1 MRLSL
6 FVTTF
11 FLLLFS
17 LSVSS
22 RVIIENTTLIDAE
35 NLERANMT
43 LVLHEDEIV
52 YIGKTNLKQI
62 SFQDDDTV
70 IDATGKFIIPGL
82 WDAHV
87 HLTFI
92 PELDYQTAYKLFL
105 KNGITS
111 IRDTGAVI
119 KKLKPAIKFAKE
131 NPLKAPRLFYSG
143 PLIDGI
149 PRVYKG
155 SEPGF
160 PELSIEI
167 SDDTDKGLLV
177 DNLIQEGV
185 SFLKTYEMLT
195 PEDFKELQE
204 IAEKRNLRVTSHIPL
219 SMDLIDAVDAGLDG
233 MQHIRNLEL
242 ACAEEAG
249 DMLTKRKKL
258 LENKDA
264 LPGSS
269 LRSKIH
275 GLQRPKALKNIN
287 EQRCIE
293 VIKYLA
299 SNNVYQTPTLT
310 INTVGSKRFFA
321 NKEWQETYNF
331 LPEEVKTEW
340 LQSSN
345 NLAEQPI
352 KESYKNYEKWSF
364 NIVELF
370 NKHKVKIISG
380 TDTPI
385 GFLTPGY
392 SLHKELQLLVEAG
405 LTPLEALKSATVMPA
420 EFFNLE
426 NKMGTIEE
434 GKIADLVILNSNP
447 LLNIENTTDIHR
459 VISKGQIYLD

>member
-1 MRLSL
+1 MQIRYILLFLCLSL
-6 FVTTF
+6 SFE
-11 FLLLFS
+11 
-17 LSVSS
+17 VSS
-22 RVIIENTTLIDAE
+22 RVIIENATLIDAE
-35 NLERANMT
+35 NPTRINMT
-43 LVLHEDEIV
+43 LVLQEDEIV
-52 YIGKTNLKQI
+52 YIGKTRLKEI

-70 IDATGKFIIPGL
+70 IDASGKFIIPGL

-92 PELDYQTAYKLFL
+92 PELDYQTTYKLFL

-119 KKLKPAIKFAKE
+119 EKLRPSIEFAE
-131 NPLKAPRLFYSG
+131 DNPLKAPRLFYSG

-160 PELSIEI
+160 PELSIGV
-167 SDDTDKGLLV
+167 SKDTNKALLV

-204 IAEKRNLRVTSHIPL
+204 IAEQRNLRVTSHIPL

-242 ACAEEAG
+242 ACAEEAKE
-249 DMLTKRKKL
+249 MLINRKRL
-258 LENKDA
+258 LENEDA

-287 EQRCIE
+287 EQKCNE

-340 LQSSN
+340 LQNSN
-345 NLAEQPI
+345 DLAKQPI
-352 KESYKNYEKWSF
+352 DESYKNYEKWSF
-364 NIVELF
+364 NIVNLF
-370 NKHKVKIISG
+370 NKHKVKIIAG

-405 LTPLEALKSATVMPA
+405 LTPIDALKAATIIPA

-426 NKMGTIEE
+426 NEIGTIQK
-434 GKIADLVILNSNP
+434 GRRADLVVLNSDP
-447 LLNIENTTDIHR
+447 LLNIRNTTDIYK
-459 VISKGQIYLD
+459 VISKGQIYID

>member
-1 MRLSL
+1 MQIRYILLSL
-6 FVTTF
+6 
-11 FLLLFS
+11 LLS
-17 LSVSS
+17 LSFGVSS
-22 RVIIENTTLIDAE
+22 RVIIENATLIDAE
-35 NLERANMT
+35 TPKRIDMT
-43 LVLHEDEIV
+43 LVLQEDEIV
-52 YIGKTNLKQI
+52 YIGKTNSKKI

-119 KKLKPAIKFAKE
+119 EKLSPAIEFAE
-131 NPLKAPRLFYSG
+131 DNPSKAPRLFYSG

-160 PELSIEI
+160 PELSIGVNK
-167 SDDTDKGLLV
+167 DTDKNLLV

-204 IAEKRNLRVTSHIPL
+204 IAEERNLRVTSHIPL

-249 DMLTKRKKL
+249 EMLIKRKQL
-258 LENKDA
+258 LQNEDL

-275 GLQRPKALKNIN
+275 GLQRPKALMNIN
-287 EQRCIE
+287 QQRCDE

-331 LPEEVKTEW
+331 LPGDVKKEW
-340 LQSSN
+340 LQNSI
-345 NLAEQPI
+345 NLAKQPI
-352 KESYKNYEKWSF
+352 DESYKNFEKWSF
-364 NIVELF
+364 NIVNLF
-370 NKHKVKIISG
+370 NKHEVNIIAG

-385 GFLTPGY
+385 GFLTPGF

-405 LTPLEALKSATVMPA
+405 LTPIDALKAATIIPA
-420 EFFNLE
+420 KFFNLE
-426 NKMGTIEE
+426 KEIGTIDV
-434 GKIADLVILNSNP
+434 GKKADLLILNSNP
-447 LLNIENTTDIHR
+447 LINIGNTADIQT
-459 VISKGQIYLD
+459 VITKGLVYSE

>member
-1 MRLSL
+1 MQIRYILLSL
-6 FVTTF
+6 
-11 FLLLFS
+11 LLS
-17 LSVSS
+17 LSFGVSS
-22 RVIIENTTLIDAE
+22 RVIIENATLIDAE
-35 NLERANMT
+35 TPKRIDMT
-43 LVLHEDEIV
+43 LVLQEDEIV
-52 YIGKTNLKQI
+52 YIGKTNSKKI
-62 SFQDDDTV
+62 SFQDNDTV

-119 KKLKPAIKFAKE
+119 EKLRPAIEFAE
-131 NPLKAPRLFYSG
+131 DNPSKAPRLFYSG

-160 PELSIEI
+160 PELSIGVNK
-167 SDDTDKGLLV
+167 DTDKNLLV

-204 IAEKRNLRVTSHIPL
+204 IAEERNLRVTSHIPL

-249 DMLTKRKKL
+249 EMLIKRKQL
-258 LENKDA
+258 LQNEDL

-275 GLQRPKALKNIN
+275 GLQRPKALMNIN
-287 EQRCIE
+287 QQRCDE

-331 LPEEVKTEW
+331 LPEDVKKEW
-340 LQSSN
+340 LQNSI
-345 NLAEQPI
+345 NLAKQPI
-352 KESYKNYEKWSF
+352 DESYKNFEKWSF
-364 NIVELF
+364 NIVNLF
-370 NKHKVKIISG
+370 NKHKVKIIAG

-405 LTPLEALKSATVMPA
+405 LTPIDALKAATIIPA

-426 NKMGTIEE
+426 NEIGTIRK
-434 GKIADLVILNSNP
+434 GKRADLVVLNSDP
-447 LLNIENTTDIHR
+447 LLNIRNTTDIHK
-459 VISKGQIYLD
+459 VISKGQIYID

>member
-1 MRLSL
+1 MQIRYILLSL
-6 FVTTF
+6 
-11 FLLLFS
+11 LLS
-17 LSVSS
+17 LSFGVSS
-22 RVIIENTTLIDAE
+22 RVIIENATLIDAE
-35 NLERANMT
+35 TPKRIDMT
-43 LVLHEDEIV
+43 LVLQEDEIV
-52 YIGKTNLKQI
+52 YIGKTNSTKI
-62 SFQDDDTV
+62 SFHDDDTV

-119 KKLKPAIKFAKE
+119 EKLRPAIEFAE
-131 NPLKAPRLFYSG
+131 DNPSKAPRLFYSG

-160 PELSIEI
+160 PELSIGVNK
-167 SDDTDKGLLV
+167 DTDKNLLV

-204 IAEKRNLRVTSHIPL
+204 IAEERNLRVTSHIPL

-249 DMLTKRKKL
+249 EMLIKRKQL
-258 LENKDA
+258 LQNEDL

-275 GLQRPKALKNIN
+275 GLQRPKALMNIN
-287 EQRCIE
+287 QQRCDE

-331 LPEEVKTEW
+331 LPEDVKKEW
-340 LQSSN
+340 LQNSI
-345 NLAEQPI
+345 NLAKQPI
-352 KESYKNYEKWSF
+352 DESYKNYEKWSF
-364 NIVELF
+364 HIVNLF
-370 NKHKVKIISG
+370 NKHKVKIIAG

-405 LTPLEALKSATVMPA
+405 LTPIEALKAATIIPA

-426 NKMGTIEE
+426 SEIGTIKV
-434 GKIADLVILNSNP
+434 GKRADLVILNSNP
-447 LLNIENTTDIHR
+447 LLQIKNTTDISK
-459 VISKGQIYLD
+459 VILKGNILLN

>member
-1 MRLSL
+1 MQIHYILLSL
-6 FVTTF
+6 
-11 FLLLFS
+11 LLS
-17 LSVSS
+17 LSFEVSS
-22 RVIIENTTLIDAE
+22 RIVIENATLIDAE
-35 NLERANMT
+35 NPKRINMS
-43 LVLHEDEIV
+43 LVLHEDEIL
-52 YIGKTNLKQI
+52 YIGKTSSKEI

-119 KKLKPAIKFAKE
+119 EKLRPAIEFAE
-131 NPLKAPRLFYSG
+131 DNPLKAPRLFYSG

-160 PELSIEI
+160 PELSIGV
-167 SDDTDKGLLV
+167 SKDTNKTLLV

-204 IAEKRNLRVTSHIPL
+204 IAEQKNLRVTSHIPL

-249 DMLTKRKKL
+249 DMLTKRKQL
-258 LENKDA
+258 LENEDL

-275 GLQRPKALKNIN
+275 GLQRPKALTNID
-287 EQRCIE
+287 EQRCNE

-321 NKEWQETYNF
+321 DKEWQETYNF

-340 LQSSN
+340 LQNSN
-345 NLAEQPI
+345 NLAKQPI
-352 KESYKNYEKWSF
+352 NESYKNYEKWSF
-364 NIVELF
+364 NIVSLF
-370 NKHKVKIISG
+370 KKHQVKIIAG

-405 LTPLEALKSATVMPA
+405 LTPIDALKAATIIPA

-426 NKMGTIEE
+426 NEIGTIQK
-434 GKIADLVILNSNP
+434 GRRADLVVLNSDP
-447 LLNIENTTDIHR
+447 LLNIRNTTDIYK
-459 VISKGQIYLD
+459 VISKGQIYID

>member
-1 MRLSL
+1 MRPHYFLAFL
-6 FVTTF
+6 LF
-11 FLLLFS
+11 FLS
-17 LSVSS
+17 YSVSA
-22 RVIIENTTLIDAE
+22 RIVIENGTLIDAVSPIKI
-35 NLERANMT
+35 NMT
-43 LVLHEDEIV
+43 LVMQDDEIV
-52 YIGKTNLKQI
+52 YIGKTSLKEI
-62 SFQDDDTV
+62 SILEGDEV

-92 PELDYQTAYKLFL
+92 PELDYQTAYRLFL

-111 IRDTGAVI
+111 IRDTGAVL
-119 KKLKPAIKFAKE
+119 KKLKPAIRFAKE

-160 PELSIEI
+160 PELSVGINE
-167 SDDTDKGLLV
+167 DTDKDLLV

-185 SFLKTYEMLT
+185 SFLKTYEMLA

-204 IAEKRNLRVTSHIPL
+204 IAEQRNLRVTSHIPL

-249 DMLTKRKKL
+249 EMLIKRKQL
-258 LENKDA
+258 LENEDA

-269 LRSKIH
+269 LRSMIH
-275 GLQRPKALKNIN
+275 GLQRPKALMNID
-287 EQRCIE
+287 EQRCNE

-321 NKEWQETYNF
+321 DKEWQETYNF

-340 LQSSN
+340 LQNSN
-345 NLAEQPI
+345 NLAKQPI
-352 KESYKNYEKWSF
+352 NESYKNYEKWSF
-364 NIVELF
+364 NIVSLF
-370 NKHKVKIISG
+370 KKHQVKIIAG

-392 SLHKELQLLVEAG
+392 SLHRELELLVEAG
-405 LTPLEALKSATVMPA
+405 LTPIEAIKAATITPA
-420 EFFNLE
+420 EFFNLDS
-426 NKMGTIEE
+426 KMGSIEV
-434 GKIADLVILNSNP
+434 GKRADLLILNNDPS
-447 LLNIENTTDIHR
+447 LNIKHTKDIFT
-459 VISKGQIYLD
+459 VISKGNIYID

>member
-1 MRLSL
+1 MQIRYILLSL
-6 FVTTF
+6 
-11 FLLLFS
+11 LLS
-17 LSVSS
+17 LSFGVSS
-22 RVIIENTTLIDAE
+22 RVIIENATLIDAE
-35 NLERANMT
+35 TPKRIDMT
-43 LVLHEDEIV
+43 LVLQEDEIV
-52 YIGKTNLKQI
+52 YIGKTNSTKI
-62 SFQDDDTV
+62 SFHDDDTV

-119 KKLKPAIKFAKE
+119 EKLRPAIEFAE
-131 NPLKAPRLFYSG
+131 DNPSKAPRLFYSG

-160 PELSIEI
+160 PELSIGVNK
-167 SDDTDKGLLV
+167 DTDKNLLV

-249 DMLTKRKKL
+249 EMLIKRKQL
-258 LENKDA
+258 LQNEDL

-275 GLQRPKALKNIN
+275 GLQRPKALMNIN
-287 EQRCIE
+287 QQRCDE

-331 LPEEVKTEW
+331 LPEDVKKEW
-340 LQSSN
+340 LQNSI
-345 NLAEQPI
+345 NLAKQPI
-352 KESYKNYEKWSF
+352 DESYKYFEKWSF
-364 NIVELF
+364 NIVNLF
-370 NKHKVKIISG
+370 NKHKVKIIAG

-405 LTPLEALKSATVMPA
+405 LSPIDALKAATIIPA

-426 NKMGTIEE
+426 NEIGTIRK
-434 GKIADLVILNSNP
+434 GKRADLVVLNSDP
-447 LLNIENTTDIHR
+447 LLNIRNTTDIHK
-459 VISKGQIYLD
+459 VISKGQIYID

>member
-1 MRLSL
+1 MQIRYILLSL
-6 FVTTF
+6 
-11 FLLLFS
+11 LLS
-17 LSVSS
+17 LSFGVSS
-22 RVIIENTTLIDAE
+22 RVIIENATLIDAE
-35 NLERANMT
+35 TPKRIDMT
-43 LVLHEDEIV
+43 LVLQEDEIV
-52 YIGKTNLKQI
+52 YIGKTNSKKI

-119 KKLKPAIKFAKE
+119 EKLRPAIEFAE
-131 NPLKAPRLFYSG
+131 DNPSKAPRLFYSG

-160 PELSIEI
+160 PELSIGVNK
-167 SDDTDKGLLV
+167 DTDKNLLV
-177 DNLIQEGV
+177 DNLMQEGV

-204 IAEKRNLRVTSHIPL
+204 IAEERNLRVTSHIPL

-249 DMLTKRKKL
+249 EMLIKRKQL
-258 LENKDA
+258 LQNEDL

-275 GLQRPKALKNIN
+275 GLQRPKALMNIN
-287 EQRCIE
+287 QQRCDE

-331 LPEEVKTEW
+331 LPGDVKKEW
-340 LQSSN
+340 LQNSI
-345 NLAEQPI
+345 NLAKQPI
-352 KESYKNYEKWSF
+352 DESYKNFEKWSF
-364 NIVELF
+364 NIVNLF
-370 NKHKVKIISG
+370 NKHEVNIIAG

-385 GFLTPGY
+385 GFLTPGF

-405 LTPLEALKSATVMPA
+405 LTPIDALKAATIIPA
-420 EFFNLE
+420 KFFNLE
-426 NKMGTIEE
+426 KEIGTIDV
-434 GKIADLVILNSNP
+434 GKKADLLILNSNP
-447 LLNIENTTDIHR
+447 LINIGNTADIQT
-459 VISKGQIYLD
+459 VITKGLVYSE

>member
-1 MRLSL
+1 MQIRYILLSL
-6 FVTTF
+6 
-11 FLLLFS
+11 LLS
-17 LSVSS
+17 LSFGVSS
-22 RVIIENTTLIDAE
+22 RVIIENATLIDAE
-35 NLERANMT
+35 TPKRIDMT
-43 LVLHEDEIV
+43 LVLQEDEIV
-52 YIGKTNLKQI
+52 YIGKTNSKKI
-62 SFQDDDTV
+62 SFQDNDTV

-92 PELDYQTAYKLFL
+92 PELDYQTTYKLFL

-119 KKLKPAIKFAKE
+119 EKLRPAIEFAKD
-131 NPLKAPRLFYSG
+131 NPSKAPRLFYSG

-160 PELSIEI
+160 PELSIGVNK
-167 SDDTDKGLLV
+167 DTDKNLLV

-204 IAEKRNLRVTSHIPL
+204 IAEERNLRVTSHIPL

-249 DMLTKRKKL
+249 DMLTERKKL

-275 GLQRPKALKNIN
+275 GLQRPKALMNIN
-287 EQRCIE
+287 QQRCDE

-331 LPEEVKTEW
+331 LPKEVKKEW
-340 LQSSN
+340 LQDSN

-352 KESYKNYEKWSF
+352 NESYKNYEKWSF
-364 NIVELF
+364 KIVNLF

-405 LTPLEALKSATVMPA
+405 LTPIDALKAATIIPA

-426 NKMGTIEE
+426 NKMGTIQE